1 MTELTTYEA
10 FILASG
16 ALILG
21 IIMLVRG
28 GDQTIDA
35 SVYVADRFGVSPL
48 VVGFTILAFGTS
60 LPELVISVF
69 ANLQG
74 SSGIAIGN
82 VIGSNIANILLVLAV
97 TALFVPMKI
106 TVSKNMLKDVGFMVF
121 CSVLMTCILVFSG
134 GVTRLAGF
142 SMVALLGLYVFLQ
155 YQASKKESKV
165 QDEEMTVPQFS
176 KPSEAYGFLF
186 FGLVLIAL
194 GAEFLV
200 QGARVSAG
208 LLGIPESVIAL
219 SIVAL
224 GTSLPELSTSII
236 AGRKGQYDMVVGN
249 IIGSNVFNIL
259 MIIGVTSIIKP
270 IPVGGFDAQL
280 INFDVWVMLL
290 VASIFT
296 CVLVL
301 SKKISRMTGGLFL
314 FSYVAYTA
322 YIYAVNLLQ

>member
-1 MTELTTYEA
+1 MTELTIYEA
-10 FILASG
+10 FTLASG

-82 VIGSNIANILLVLAV
+82 VIGSNIANILMVLAI
-97 TALFVPMKI
+97 ASLFVPMKI
-106 TVSKNMLKDVGFMVF
+106 DVSKGLLKDIGFMLF
-121 CSVLMTCILVFSG
+121 CSIFMTAILVFSG
-134 GVTRLAGF
+134 GVTRLAGI
-142 SMVALLGLYVFLQ
+142 SMVTILGIYVFLQ
-155 YQASKKESKV
+155 YKASKKDSV
-165 QDEEMTVPQFS
+165 IQDQEMEVPQFS
-176 KPSEAYGFLF
+176 RPSEAYTFLF

-208 LLGIPESVIAL
+208 LLGIPESVVAL

-249 IIGSNVFNIL
+249 IVGSNVFNIL
-259 MIIGVTSIIKP
+259 MILGVTSIIKP
-270 IPVGGFDAQL
+270 ISVGVNEQL
-280 INFDVWVMLL
+280 VNFDVWVMLL
-290 VASIFT
+290 VALIFAL
-296 CVLVL
+296 VLVL
-301 SKKISRMTGGLFL
+301 SKKISRMTGSLFL
-314 FSYVAYTA
+314 FAYVAYTA
-322 YIYAVNLLQ
+322 YIYAVNLL

>member
-1 MTELTTYEA
+1 MTELTLYEA
-10 FILASG
+10 FVLASG

-35 SVYVADRFGVSPL
+35 SVYVADRFGISPL

-74 SSGIAIGN
+74 SPGIAIGN
-82 VIGSNIANILLVLAV
+82 VMGSNIANILLVIAAA
-97 TALFVPMKI
+97 ALFVPMKI
-106 TVSKNMLKDVGFMVF
+106 DVSKGMIKDLSFMIF
-121 CSVLMTCILVFSG
+121 CSVLFAAILILTG
-134 GVTRLAGF
+134 GVTRMAGL
-142 SMVALLGLYVFLQ
+142 SMIIILGLYVFFQ
-155 YQASKKESKV
+155 YQSSKKENALLNK
-165 QDEEMTVPQFS
+165 QEMEVAQFDR
-176 KPSEAYGFLF
+176 PSQAYMFLF
-186 FGLVLIAL
+186 YGLVLIAL

-249 IIGSNVFNIL
+249 IVGSNVFNIL
-259 MIIGVTSIIKP
+259 MIVGVTSMIKP
-270 IPVGGFDAQL
+270 IIVGADNAQL
-280 INFDVWVMLL
+280 VNFDIWVMLL
-290 VASIFT
+290 VACIFAL
-296 CVLVL
+296 VLVL
-301 SKKISRMTGGLFL
+301 SKKISRMTGSLFL
-314 FSYVAYTA
+314 FAYVTYTA
-322 YIYAVNLLQ
+322 YIYAVNLL